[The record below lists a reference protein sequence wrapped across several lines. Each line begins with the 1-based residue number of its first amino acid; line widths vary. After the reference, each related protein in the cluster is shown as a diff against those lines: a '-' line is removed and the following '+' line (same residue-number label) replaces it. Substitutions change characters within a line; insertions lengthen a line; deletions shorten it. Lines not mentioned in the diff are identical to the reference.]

1 MRLTIG
7 ELRKRAGL
15 TQADLADRVGITRPY
30 LSQLENGER
39 NLSANLH
46 RRIVDAL
53 SIDPTTIVEPDT
65 PMSDQQIVLMAFEK
79 MPPEWQKT
87 LVEMANAYLQSK
99 K

>member
-65 PMSDQQIVLMAFEK
+65 PMSDRQIVLMAFEK